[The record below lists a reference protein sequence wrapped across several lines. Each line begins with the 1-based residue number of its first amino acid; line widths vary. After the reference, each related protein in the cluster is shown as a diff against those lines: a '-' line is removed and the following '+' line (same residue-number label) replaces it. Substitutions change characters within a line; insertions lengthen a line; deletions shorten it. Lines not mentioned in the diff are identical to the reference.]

1 MKTIKNVSI
10 SKLHSFRNYPF
21 KVETNTK
28 LCELMRSIKK
38 EGVLVP
44 LLVRTNTYG
53 DGYEVISG
61 HRRKEAALWAGETEV
76 PAVVREL
83 DDDQAVVAMVDSNL
97 YRENLKPSEKAF
109 AYRMK
114 LEAMKHQ
121 GKKVLVDDIT
131 LAQVEP
137 RSAKKEPGDVFYGAM
152 RSNEL
157 LAKQAGESVAHIK
170 RYIRLTNLI
179 PKMLNMVNEG
189 KVAFTVAVEI
199 SYLKEEEQ
207 YEFHV
212 IMDLEPVYPIIISG
226 VSFEGNEPT
235 RNIGYGCNLY
245 GFGGR
250 KAESAGADK
259 ASYRCIGKVF
269 LEGLYTKAE
278 DGFNRTASEGVV

>member
-1 MKTIKNVSI
+1 MEMIKNVSI
-10 SKLHSFRNYPF
+10 SELHSFRNHPF
-21 KVETNTK
+21 KVETNTE
-28 LCELMRSIKK
+28 LCEMMRSIEK

-44 LLVRTNTYG
+44 LLVRTNPYG

-76 PAVVREL
+76 PVVIRGL

-97 YRENLKPSEKAF
+97 HRENLKPSEKAF

-121 GKKVLVDDIT
+121 GKKVLADDIT
-131 LAQVEP
+131 LVQVEP
-137 RSAKKEPGDVFYGAM
+137 RSAKKDTRDVFYGAM

-157 LAKQAGESVAHIK
+157 LAKQAGESVAQIK

-179 PKMLNMVNEG
+179 PKILNIVDEG
-189 KVAFTVAVEI
+189 KIAFTVAVDL

-207 YEFHV
+207 YELHA
-212 IMDLEPVYPIIISG
+212 IMDLEQCTPSL
-226 VSFEGNEPT
+226 SQACLEGNEPA
-235 RNIGYGCNLY
+235 RNIGYGCDLY

-250 KAESAGADK
+250 KAKSAGSDK
-259 ASYRCIGKVF
+259 ASCRCIGKVF
-269 LEGLYTKAE
+269 PGGLYTKAE
-278 DGFNRTASEGVV
+278 DGFNRTASEGMV